1 MNCHD
6 VKTRLDHPDD
16 ASDGVLTPAVQAH
29 LQGCA
34 DCARYQLRLAAIRE
48 PNSVLT
54 EEIPPPRDLWPGIA
68 SRLQTAEEPEERRKI
83 RRIPR
88 FLPLAAAAGIATILA
103 ASLLSR
109 PPRQDEPLTFTAP
122 TRTPVAAVEIGF
134 TQTRAILLER
144 FEQQKSRVAP
154 EQIAALEEALSALES
169 AVQAIHVALESD
181 PYDASLLF
189 KLSHA
194 RKRELRLLRQ
204 VVL

>member
-6 VKTRLDHPDD
+6 LKARLDRPGE
-16 ASDGVLTPAVQAH
+16 AADGVPTPDVRAH
-29 LQGCA
+29 LEGCA
-34 DCARYQLRLAAIRE
+34 NCARYAERLAALRE
-48 PNSVLT
+48 PNSVLA
-54 EEIPPPRDLWPGIA
+54 EEIPPLRDLWPGIA
-68 SRLQTAEEPEERRKI
+68 SRLETSEEPAEQRKI
-83 RRIPR
+83 PRIPR

-122 TRTPVAAVEIGF
+122 SRTPVASVEIGF

-144 FEQQKSRVAP
+144 FEQQKSRAAP
-154 EQIAALEEALSALES
+154 EQIAALEEALSTLES
-169 AVQAIHVALESD
+169 AVQAIHAALESD